1 MSVPANRDDDSLSHR
16 VAHEWFQPDLSAPSD
31 LTTEPAWL
39 RGSDS
44 TELPSAPDWFQP
56 ELSVPSDLTAEP
68 AWLGVSDST
77 ELPSSPE
84 WFQPELRV
92 PSDLSAEP
100 VWLEASD
107 SNELTPAEI
116 WSPDYEEDIT
126 LQSKRAEKAVED
138 VTEDGFDDW
147 NAIRASSQIHVFDE
161 LPFLRSEESFA
172 TLPIN
177 EKIQP
182 PPAKPQEP
190 ATIDDS
196 ITMDRS
202 RVRLLDE
209 AEVLQGEQSF
219 ATVLTDQ
226 PRRARTYSPQRE
238 FLLKTGFSPTQLVLA
253 KLLVVSV
260 IFVTGLLS
268 LIIAR
273 GVFNSPPTMSSA
285 PRSTVTALPGNTEPK
300 VVIPSRS
307 PAPAPVS
314 ETAAHRRA
322 DSLLPGKEDT
332 KLNLNSEPRRKT
344 SRETVTSNIPAA
356 HSKQKEPEP
365 SVKTSPKEARS
376 SPQQKL
382 NSTNTSKKTHANEKA
397 NASVRRSA
405 STQTSHKG
413 TAGSRVERKPAAPSP
428 KAIVEIA
435 KDKPTA
441 SVVSGGGQRPR
452 RVTP

>member
-16 VAHEWFQPDLSAPSD
+16 VAHEWFQPDLSVPSD

-44 TELPSAPDWFQP
+44 TELPSAPEWFQP

-77 ELPSSPE
+77 ELPSAPE

-92 PSDLSAEP
+92 RSDLSAEP
-100 VWLEASD
+100 VWLEVSD

-126 LQSKRAEKAVED
+126 LQSKRAEEAVED

-161 LPFLRSEESFA
+161 LPLPRSEESFA
-172 TLPIN
+172 TFPIK
-177 EKIQP
+177 EKIQTT
-182 PPAKPQEP
+182 PAKPQEP

-219 ATVLTDQ
+219 ATVLEEQ
-226 PRRARTYSPQRE
+226 PRRHGTYSPQRE
-238 FLLKTGFSPTQLVLA
+238 FLLKTGLSPTQLVLA

-273 GVFNSPPTMSSA
+273 GVFNSTPKMSSA
-285 PRSTVTALPGNTEPK
+285 PRSTLTALPANTQPK
-300 VVIPSRS
+300 VVTSGS
-307 PAPAPVS
+307 PASVPVS
-314 ETAAHRRA
+314 ETPVHHRPN
-322 DSLLPGKEDT
+322 SFLPGKGQP
-332 KLNLNSEPRRKT
+332 KPNSSPELARKT
-344 SRETVTSNIPAA
+344 SREAVTSNTPAA
-356 HSKQKEPEP
+356 HSKQKEPAA
-365 SVKTSPKEARS
+365 SVKTSPREVKASARDE
-376 SPQQKL
+376 KL
-382 NSTNTSKKTHANEKA
+382 KSTNTPKKRHATERA
-397 NASVRRSA
+397 NVNVRRTASA
-405 STQTSHKG
+405 QTSNPRNV
-413 TAGSRVERKPAAPSP
+413 GSRVERKPAASST
-428 KAIVEIA
+428 KTIGEIA

-441 SVVSGGGQRPR
+441 SIVNGGAQRPR